1 VARPKFI
8 ADADFNE
15 KVIRAAR
22 RREPAIDFL
31 DASDG
36 GTRGLSDPEV
46 LALAAATGR
55 IVVSSDRKTMP
66 GHFWRFVETHQSPGV
81 IIVPQS
87 IQISSPIEELIAI
100 WKEVSNEE
108 LRNRIRWLRRRS

>member
-1 VARPKFI
+1 MKEPKFI

-15 KVIRAAR
+15 KVIKAVR

-46 LALAAATGR
+46 LALAAASGR
-55 IVVSSDRKTMP
+55 IVVSSDQNTMP
-66 GHFWRFVETHQSPGV
+66 GHFGTFTEAHESPGV

-87 IQISSPIEELIAI
+87 VRLSRAIDEVIAI
-100 WKEVSNEE
+100 WREEGEE
-108 LRNRIRWLRRRS
+108 LRNRIRWVRRR

>member
-1 VARPKFI
+1 MARPIFI

-15 KVIRAAR
+15 KVIRAVR

-55 IVVSSDRKTMP
+55 IVVSSDQKTMP
-66 GHFWRFVETHQSPGV
+66 RHFAEFVGAHESPGV
-81 IIVPQS
+81 IIIPQS
-87 IQISSPIEELIAI
+87 VRMSAAIQQLIVI
-100 WKEVSNEE
+100 WQDTSDEE
-108 LRNRIRWLRRRS
+108 LRNRLRWLRRRS